1 MKKLIRRFG
10 KYNVASFIIM
20 ALGVILFLL
29 TPLLIQLFDF
39 DSDIIGLCVFIIGL
53 LMWVVGFVVR
63 KVRGDKG
70 AG

>member
-63 KVRGDKG
+63 KVRGETKTG
-70 AG
+70 